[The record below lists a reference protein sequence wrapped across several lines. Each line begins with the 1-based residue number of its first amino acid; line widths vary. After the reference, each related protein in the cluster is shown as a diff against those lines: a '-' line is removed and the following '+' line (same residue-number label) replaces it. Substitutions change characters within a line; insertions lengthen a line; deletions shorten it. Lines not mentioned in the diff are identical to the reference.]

1 MSLHYYCYYRRSSC
15 FVSFPCALLLLFFV
29 MHPPSSNIYLICVS
43 YFENQAKKCRKNRI
57 STAPRLRGTSAQLED
72 FFSFQYT
79 VVRKYILLDDDM
91 TDDNSLITQEHK

>member
-15 FVSFPCALLLLFFV
+15 FVSFPCALLFLFFV

-79 VVRKYILLDDDM
+79 VAIVW
-91 TDDNSLITQEHK
+91 ITQEHK